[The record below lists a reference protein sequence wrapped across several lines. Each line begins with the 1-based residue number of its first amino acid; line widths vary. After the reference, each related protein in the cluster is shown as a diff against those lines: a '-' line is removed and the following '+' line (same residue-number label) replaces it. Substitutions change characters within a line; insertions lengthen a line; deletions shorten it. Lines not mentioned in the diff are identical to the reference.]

1 VIQTR
6 RSVVCVT
13 RITFAVALALG
24 CQTIAFADS
33 LTFTAGDLI
42 VSAEGDGI
50 SGNTYTDNQAAPI
63 TLYQFSV
70 NGTSAASAAGAMML
84 PTTSSGANSVISG
97 EYGSSSEGSLQLS
110 GNGQYLTIMG
120 YGVNAAAFNANPTA
134 YGTSVNSPGSLA
146 LGQSGSLLNAGY
158 ITVPR
163 VVALVGANGSVDTS
177 TAITGI
183 FNGNNPRSVFT
194 QDGTSFY
201 LSGQGNSPD
210 STGGVYS
217 AVKGA
222 NTAAPITGNDTNSGT
237 SSQDTRMVTV
247 YNGQLYVS
255 VDSKEGSGSNR
266 DFIGTLGSV
275 GSVPTSL
282 ANAGAGPTSLA
293 GFPSKG
299 ELTVTSAT
307 ANGVNAVGEQVN
319 LSPENYFF
327 ANASTLYVADSGDG
341 KQTSASSKLGD
352 GGLQKWVNS
361 KADGTGTWS
370 LEYTLC
376 AGLGLVANT
385 GAAGTTGLLGLTGK
399 VVGNSVE
406 LFATNYTIGDT
417 DPTFLYGITDALNGT
432 SGTGESFS
440 MLEAAPADTNF
451 KGVSFAPVPLP
462 AGLPLLL
469 TGLAVI
475 GLAVVRRPAA
485 LVG

>member
-1 VIQTR
+1 MIKTP

-24 CQTIAFADS
+24 CQTLAFADT
-33 LTFTAGDLI
+33 LTFTAGDLV
-42 VSAEGDGI
+42 VSAEGDGV

-134 YGTSVNSPGSLA
+134 YGTSINSPGSLA

-163 VVALVGANGSVDTS
+163 VVALIGANGSVDTS

-210 STGGVYS
+210 STGGVYY

-222 NTAAPITGNDTNSGT
+222 NTATAITGNDTSSGA
-237 SSQDTRMVTV
+237 SSQDTRMITV

-266 DFIGTLGSV
+266 DFIGTLGAV
-275 GSVPTSL
+275 GSLPTSL
-282 ANAGAGPTSLA
+282 ANGGAGPTALA
-293 GFPSKG
+293 GFPGKG
-299 ELTVTSAT
+299 EINVTSAT

-327 ANASTLYVADSGDG
+327 ANAATLYVADSGDG

-370 LEYTLC
+370 LEYTLS

-385 GAAGTTGLLGLTGK
+385 GTAGTTGLLGLTGK
-399 VVGNSVE
+399 VVGSSVE

-417 DPTFLYGITDALNGT
+417 DPTYLYGITDALNGT
-432 SGTGESFS
+432 SGAGESFT

-469 TGLAVI
+469 SGLAVI

-485 LVG
+485 AV

>member
-1 VIQTR
+1 VIKTP
-6 RSVVCVT
+6 RSAVCVT

-24 CQTIAFADS
+24 CQTLAFADS
-33 LTFTAGDLI
+33 ITFTAGDLV

-63 TLYQFSV
+63 TLYQFAL

-134 YGTSVNSPGSLA
+134 YGTSINSPGSLA

-163 VVALVGANGSVDTS
+163 VVALIGANGSVDTS
-177 TAITGI
+177 TAITGV

-210 STGGVYS
+210 STGGVYY
-217 AVKGA
+217 AVKGGT
-222 NTAAPITGNDTNSGT
+222 TATAITGNDTSSGA

-266 DFIGTLGSV
+266 DFIGTLGPA
-275 GSVPTSL
+275 GSLPTSL
-282 ANAGAGPTSLA
+282 ANGGAGPTALS

-299 ELTVTSAT
+299 EINVTSAT

-370 LEYTLC
+370 LEYTLS

-385 GAAGTTGLLGLTGK
+385 GTAGTTGLLGLTGK
-399 VVGNSVE
+399 VVGNNVE

-417 DPTFLYGITDALNGT
+417 DPTYLYGITDALNGT
-432 SGTGESFS
+432 SGTGESFT

-469 TGLAVI
+469 AGLAVI
-475 GLAVVRRPAA
+475 GLAVVRRPPAA
-485 LVG
+485 V